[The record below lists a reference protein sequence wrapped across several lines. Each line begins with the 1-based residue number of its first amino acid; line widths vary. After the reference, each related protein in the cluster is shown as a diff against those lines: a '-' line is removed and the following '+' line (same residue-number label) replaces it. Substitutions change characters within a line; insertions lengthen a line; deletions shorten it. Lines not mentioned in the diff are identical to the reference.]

1 MELAPERRG
10 STIADEI
17 VLRLLRVIEDGGVGT
32 CGKLVLLRVFT
43 MMDVGVV
50 VPLEEGVRVAR
61 SPVGLG
67 AARPT
72 RDFSSAKG
80 GDSVGLTAV
89 VQVEL
94 DPEPEA
100 ESTARAEVEVE

>member
-17 VLRLLRVIEDGGVGT
+17 VLRLLRVVEDGGVGA
-32 CGKLVLLRVFT
+32 CGELVLFRVFT

-50 VPLEEGVRVAR
+50 EPLEEGVRVAR
-61 SPVGLG
+61 SPDGLG
-67 AARPT
+67 AAG
-72 RDFSSAKG
+72 AKG
-80 GDSVGLTAV
+80 DGSVGLTAV